1 MSAKEIIVQTGNPV
15 LRQVAKPVA
24 KKDIG
29 GKKLVALINKMKKAL
44 EGEKYG
50 VALAAPQLGESLRL
64 FVVAGRVFVP
74 EDAPEDAPA
83 PPHMVF
89 INPEL
94 VRTSRKKA
102 EVSEGCLSVRG
113 KYGAVERFEKAT
125 VKALD
130 EDGRAFVRHGSGL
143 LAQIFQHEL
152 DHLEGILFTDKA
164 TKLDDWEEKSE

>member
-1 MSAKEIIVQTGNPV
+1 MKETIVQTGNPV
-15 LRQVAKPVA
+15 LRKVAVPIA

-29 GKKLVALINKMKKAL
+29 GKKLVALINKMKKTL

-50 VALAAPQLGESLRL
+50 VALAAPQVGQSLRL
-64 FVVAGRVFVP
+64 FVVAGRVFVA
-74 EDAPEDAPA
+74 EDAADDAPT
-83 PPHMVF
+83 PPHLVF

-94 VRTSRKKA
+94 VRTSRKKV

-113 KYGAVERFEKAT
+113 KYGTVERSEKAT
-125 VKALD
+125 IKAQD
-130 EDGRAFVRHGSGL
+130 EQGKPFVRHGSGL

-164 TKLDDWEEKSE
+164 TKLDDWEEKPE

>member
-1 MSAKEIIVQTGNPV
+1 MKDPILQTGNPV
-15 LRQVAKPVA
+15 LREVAKPVD

-29 GKKLVALINKMKKAL
+29 SRKLTALINKMKKVL
-44 EGEKYG
+44 SKEKYG
-50 VALAAPQLGESLRL
+50 VALAAPQMGEPLRL
-64 FVVAGRVFVP
+64 FIIAGRIFLP
-74 EDAPEDAPA
+74 EDAPENAEV
-83 PPHMVF
+83 PPHLVF

-94 VRTSRKKA
+94 VRTSHKKT

-130 EDGRAFVRHGSGL
+130 EKGKPFIHHGSGL

-152 DHLEGILFTDKA
+152 DHLEGILFIDKA
-164 TKLDDWEEKSE
+164 TKLDDWKEKEE